1 VGSYLLESGTVVTMD
16 AADSVYESGA
26 VLIENG
32 LLTYVGSVGGCPPS
46 ADARVID
53 TSESIVIPGL
63 INAHCHSPM
72 TFMRGLAESCQPAE
86 WFRRTELLRQAF
98 TDEDIYSGACPLV
111 AAASG
116 RRGDQVGR

>member
-1 VGSYLLESGTVVTMD
+1 
-16 AADSVYESGA
+16 
-26 VLIENG
+26 
-32 LLTYVGSVGGCPPS
+32 
-46 ADARVID
+46 
-53 TSESIVIPGL
+53 
-63 INAHCHSPM
+63 M

-116 RRGDQVGR
+116 RRGDQVGRRKRAADRSFDQAERRH